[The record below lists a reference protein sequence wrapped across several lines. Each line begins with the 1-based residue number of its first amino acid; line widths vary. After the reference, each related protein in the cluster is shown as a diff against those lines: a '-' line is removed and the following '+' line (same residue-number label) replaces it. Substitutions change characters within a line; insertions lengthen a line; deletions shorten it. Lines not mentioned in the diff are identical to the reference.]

1 MSTMIIRDDIGTS
14 SPLKKQTGAE
24 VARSVVIDYNTVSA
38 DGYGRKLVVEGEL
51 LCEIT
56 ASGKYGPYDRT
67 ATDGRASI
75 SRLAAVIANERAD
88 VRLGDGAV
96 GGWYHNCVFDKSNL
110 TLHFGTG
117 ATGLTTLRTAFPTC
131 EFDD

>member
-1 MSTMIIRDDIGTS
+1 
-14 SPLKKQTGAE
+14 
-24 VARSVVIDYNTVSA
+24 
-38 DGYGRKLVVEGEL
+38 
-51 LCEIT
+51 
-56 ASGKYGPYDRT
+56 
-67 ATDGRASI
+67 
-75 SRLAAVIANERAD
+75 

-110 TLHFGTG
+110 TLHFFGTG